1 MNRNTSYLNVR
12 FQLRDELDDFLTW
25 FLAQGP
31 ILGKIPVMS
40 AVTTLGN
47 DSQGGN
53 VMSGVWYRKDKFQV
67 ELFMIAGPWIIPE
80 HIHPNVD
87 SYEVLLGGQIRFSR
101 NGKWLIPETYQIDV
115 DEKGTSPYRGET
127 VRVNHDTPHGG
138 VVGSG
143 GAMFFSVQKWLN
155 DIEPHSVG
163 LDWSGITSSKEHLEK
178 LKFGNASFTEQ
189 KTEDM
194 AASLE

>member
-1 MNRNTSYLNVR
+1 M
-12 FQLRDELDDFLTW
+12 RDELDDFLTW

-143 GAMFFSVQKWLN
+143 GAMFFSVQYWLN
-155 DIEPHSVG
+155 EVTPHCVA
-163 LDWSGITSSKEHLEK
+163 LDWDGYTASQEQLEK